1 MISHAVS
8 LDGSEGSSRKQK
20 AGTSGVRRQ
29 VQCLVSLTQI
39 QKPSTMEQ
47 GPQGWQEEPR
57 PALCE
62 RALAS
67 LKGLPD

>member
-29 VQCLVSLTQI
+29 VQCLVSVTQI

-47 GPQGWQEEPR
+47 GLKDGR
-57 PALCE
+57 KSLV
-62 RALAS
+62 RRSAS
-67 LKGLPD
+67 EHSQA